1 MTSQSVD
8 QERPESLSVVGIG
21 LRLPGA
27 RDKKEYF
34 ELLKEARCA
43 IGRVPSNR
51 WNPDAMTQLGGVPGM
66 VVTDQGGFV
75 DPHTEIDSLEF
86 GISPAEARQLDPH
99 QLMLV
104 EVVFQALEDSGV
116 HYRGTNTGV
125 FVTGSPDVHNLG
137 NDMWD
142 MGPYS
147 ATGAAF
153 SMQANRLSYL
163 FDLRGP
169 SVYLDTAC
177 SSSITCLH
185 LARAAILRGDCL
197 LVGKVKSILL

>member
-116 HYRGTNTGV
+116 PVSYTHLTLPTNREV
-125 FVTGSPDVHNLG
+125 
-137 NDMWD
+137 
-142 MGPYS
+142 
-147 ATGAAF
+147 
-153 SMQANRLSYL
+153 
-163 FDLRGP
+163 
-169 SVYLDTAC
+169 
-177 SSSITCLH
+177 
-185 LARAAILRGDCL
+185 
-197 LVGKVKSILL
+197 